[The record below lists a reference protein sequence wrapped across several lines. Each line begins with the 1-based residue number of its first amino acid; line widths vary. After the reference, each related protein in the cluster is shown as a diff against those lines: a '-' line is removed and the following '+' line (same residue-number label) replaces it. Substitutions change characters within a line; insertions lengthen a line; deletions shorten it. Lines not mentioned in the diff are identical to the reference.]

1 MAKSIADI
9 VLIGPVRAG
18 KSTQGRL
25 LAQRLD
31 LPQVSVD
38 KLRWKYHQE
47 IGYDETLAKEFRA
60 RGGFLAL
67 YLYWNL
73 FDAYTIERRDLCGDS
88 GVGRPGQNCLD
99 INPGCA

>member
-1 MAKSIADI
+1 MTESTADI

-18 KSTQGRL
+18 KSTLGRL

-38 KLRWKYHQE
+38 ELRWKYHKE

-60 RGGFLAL
+60 L
-67 YLYWNL
+67 
-73 FDAYTIERRDLCGDS
+73 
-88 GVGRPGQNCLD
+88 
-99 INPGCA
+99 